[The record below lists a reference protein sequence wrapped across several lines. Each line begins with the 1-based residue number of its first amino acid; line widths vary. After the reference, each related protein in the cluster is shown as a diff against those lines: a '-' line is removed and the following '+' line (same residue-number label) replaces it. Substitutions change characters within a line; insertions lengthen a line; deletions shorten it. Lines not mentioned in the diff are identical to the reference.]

1 VERQKVCARTVIRVC
16 HRGHVP
22 CSDILVEVCPTHRV
36 AGWPN
41 AKHCAPP
48 SHTHTTGLSPPTV
61 HNARGPTEDKNH
73 ATTVGLIPSRVN
85 VRGNAR
91 KLVSVTCDVSQVSG
105 RPYVTS
111 DPQSPEGLIARQSFI
126 LFWSGELSV
135 PGGTQKRLGW
145 ESLRTG
151 DST

>member
-1 VERQKVCARTVIRVC
+1 M
-16 HRGHVP
+16 
-22 CSDILVEVCPTHRV
+22 SDGLVEICPTHRP

-48 SHTHTTGLSPPTV
+48 SHSHTTALSHPPTV
-61 HNARGPTEDKNH
+61 HDAHGPTEDKNH
-73 ATTVGLIPSRVN
+73 ATTVGLVPSRVN
-85 VRGNAR
+85 ERGNAR

-105 RPYVTS
+105 RPYVAS
-111 DPQSPEGLIARQSFI
+111 DPQFPVSSIAMQSFI